1 VRLRR
6 IVPAAVAL
14 PALVAAATYV
24 AGEQV
29 EVVVLRT
36 FDAEGASHA
45 TKMWV
50 VDHDGRPWVRVA
62 NPRRAWYRR
71 LLANPEVELLRGGR
85 SLPLRATPEPAPEAR
100 RAIDA
105 AFAARYGLTD
115 AWYGILVRRDP
126 IPIRLDPR

>member
-1 VRLRR
+1 MRPLR
-6 IVPAAVAL
+6 IAMAAVAL
-14 PALVAAATYV
+14 LALVAAATYV

-29 EVVVLRT
+29 EVVVLHT
-36 FDAEGASHA
+36 FDAEGAAHA

-62 NPRRAWYRR
+62 NPRRAWYQR
-71 LLANPEVELLRGGR
+71 LLAKPEVELLRGGR
-85 SLPLRATPEPAPEAR
+85 AFPLRATPDPSPETR

-126 IPIRLDPR
+126 IPVRLDPR